1 MAQDLER
8 QAQLSCLDEIA
19 EYFDTIESVLL
30 ELTEVGLASQQI
42 DATLRAA
49 HTIKGLGAMIG
60 CQPLGSL
67 AHRLEDYLKILKAR
81 QHTIDID
88 SELQTW
94 LLLVSDRM
102 RQIADLYR
110 QDWLVDDAWMA
121 SQVDPVLAQL
131 HARLGELQESDEAA
145 LLAQEEKTDI
155 VAIMFESEVEGLL
168 QRLEGVLD
176 DPALPCLREEL
187 DMIAQEFGD
196 LGQMLE
202 LGAFVE
208 LCGSVRNHLAVAA
221 SEGVEAIARQ
231 AVKDWRQTQ
240 ALVMMGKATN
250 LPRHFEV
257 ATGPLVLDAPVEA
270 DFVANGAGV
279 AEELTHL
286 TDLPEEQPAEFTESA
301 EVDLQ
306 EFFNSLELSEHEL
319 SELQEAIAS
328 FETVPSSMLTPGH
341 TESSEI
347 STPEILTP
355 EIAESE
361 ARNPEVPTSEAF
373 APEVIPPLTP
383 ETLTPETLTPETLT
397 PETLVS
403 ETLAPQPIT
412 QATRPIEIAPPG
424 REAKP
429 VSIVTPTPQADT
441 PESMVRVPVRVLAHL
456 NDLFGELIIQRNTLN
471 SRIGQLNEFVNRVYR
486 YTGTLERINGEFQT
500 LSNRAAAREVLPE
513 LLFGTRTRLRPPVSA
528 PASAP
533 VSPPVIGPSALQS
546 NGAARY
552 QRMFDSMEMDRYS
565 DLRLLSQEH
574 GETVV
579 RLKEATG
586 DMKFSLQEIK
596 QATGDLNRTAKE
608 LQVSV
613 TRARMRPL
621 SDVVKQFPRLVRD
634 LSVQYGK
641 QVDFQVHGS
650 GTLIDRY
657 ILENLRDPLMH
668 LLHNAFGHGIELP
681 EDRQAVGKSP
691 QGRIEIWATHR
702 GNQTLISIQDDG
714 AGINL
719 GKVRERALK
728 MGIDQALLD
737 EIDEAELLGLIF
749 EPGFSTATQVTDLSG
764 RGVGMDV
771 VRTNLA
777 EVRGDIKVN
786 TRPGEGTTFTISVPF
801 TLSTIRALLI
811 EVGSIRLAFPTDGIQ
826 EVVRLKSHQIH
837 SAPGQDTLNWEGL
850 SVPLIRLDRWLSFNC
865 PRRVAYSSAQ
875 AVITEPIA
883 LIVRQEGELKAI
895 YVDRFWGEREIV
907 IRQVENV
914 IGLPPGFIGSTILED
929 GQALPLADALK
940 LLDWITLRSAGD
952 LPSLSSSVNEAA
964 PSSPDNGASIL
975 SPAPIGQSEPL
986 SVLVVDDSINARRF
1000 LAKTLEKGGYR
1011 VEQAKDGQEAVEKLL
1026 QGLPVQAVLCDIEMP
1041 RLDGYDFLAEI
1052 KPNPKFKALPVIML
1066 TSRSGDK
1073 HRQLALRLGASAY
1086 FTKPYQDHELL
1097 DALEQLVHSSVKSF

>member
-30 ELTEVGLASQQI
+30 DLTEAGLDSQQI
-42 DATLRAA
+42 DASLRAA

-60 CQPLGSL
+60 CHPLGGL

-81 QHTIDID
+81 QHSIQID

-94 LLLVSDRM
+94 LLLISDRM
-102 RQIADLYR
+102 RQIANFYR
-110 QDWLVDDAWMA
+110 QDCLVDGAWMTG
-121 SQVDPVLAQL
+121 QVDPVLDQL

-155 VAIMFESEVEGLL
+155 VAIMFESEVDGLL
-168 QRLEGVLD
+168 QRLEGVLA
-176 DPALPCLREEL
+176 DPELPCLREEL

-202 LGAFVE
+202 LEAFVE
-208 LCGSVRNHLAVAA
+208 LCGSVHNHLSVAPPD
-221 SEGVEAIARQ
+221 GVEAIARQ

-240 ALVMMGKATN
+240 ALIMMGKADN

-257 ATGPLVLDAPVEA
+257 GASPRVLSTPVET
-270 DFVANGAGV
+270 DFGQNAPDLVEERPFLSDLQAG
-279 AEELTHL
+279 
-286 TDLPEEQPAEFTESA
+286 QPAEPIETA
-301 EVDLQ
+301 ETLEADLQ
-306 EFFNSLELSEHEL
+306 EFFDALDLSEQER
-319 SELQEAIAS
+319 SELQIAVGS
-328 FETVPSSMLTPGH
+328 FESPSPSAPDQ
-341 TESSEI
+341 SDIPEI
-347 STPEILTP
+347 ITPEPITSDVITP
-355 EIAESE
+355 EPITAQPLGETFPIE
-361 ARNPEVPTSEAF
+361 VVQPGPGDNPSPVVTPIS
-373 APEVIPPLTP
+373 PP
-383 ETLTPETLTPETLT
+383 
-397 PETLVS
+397 
-403 ETLAPQPIT
+403 APQPD
-412 QATRPIEIAPPG
+412 R
-424 REAKP
+424 
-429 VSIVTPTPQADT
+429 

-471 SRIGQLNEFVNRVYR
+471 SKVGQLNAFVNRVYQ
-486 YTGTLERINGEFQT
+486 YTGTLERINGELHT
-500 LSNRAAAREVLPE
+500 LSNRKATKEALPQ
-513 LLFGTRTRLRPPVSA
+513 LLFGSG
-528 PASAP
+528 ASP
-533 VSPPVIGPSALQS
+533 LVSPPVTGPTGLKS
-546 NGAARY
+546 NGLARY
-552 QRMFDSMEMDRYS
+552 QRMFDAMEMDRYS
-565 DLRLLSQEH
+565 DLHLLSQEH
-574 GETVV
+574 SETVV

-586 DMKFSLQEIK
+586 DMRFSLREIK
-596 QATGDLNRTAKE
+596 QASGDLNRTTKE
-608 LQVSV
+608 LQVNV

-681 EDRQAVGKSP
+681 EERQAAGKSP

-719 GKVRERALK
+719 EKVRDRALR
-728 MGIDQALLD
+728 MGIDRALLD
-737 EIDEAELLGLIF
+737 EIDEAEILGLIF
-749 EPGFSTATQVTDLSG
+749 EPGFSTASHVTDLSG
-764 RGVGMDV
+764 RGIGMDV

-811 EVGSIRLAFPTDGIQ
+811 EVGSIRLAFPTDGLQ
-826 EVVRLKSHQIH
+826 EMVRLKSYPVHR
-837 SAPGQDTLNWEGL
+837 SPGQEFLDWEGL
-850 SVPLIRLDRWLSFNC
+850 SVPLIRLDQWLKFNC
-865 PRRVAYSSAQ
+865 PRKMSYGTTQ
-875 AVITEPIA
+875 AVITEPVA
-883 LIVRQEGELKAI
+883 LIVRQENGLKAI

-907 IRQVENV
+907 IRQIENV
-914 IGLPPGFIGSTILED
+914 IGLPPGFIGCTILED
-929 GQALPLADALK
+929 GHALPLADAVK
-940 LLDWITLRSAGD
+940 LLDWIETQALSPGSP
-952 LPSLSSSVNEAA
+952 PSLAKLLEGATDQVSPGNEAYE
-964 PSSPDNGASIL
+964 PEPVDQNV
-975 SPAPIGQSEPL
+975 PL

-1000 LAKTLEKGGYR
+1000 LVKTLEKDGYR
-1011 VEQAKDGQEAVEKLL
+1011 VEQAKDGQEAVEKLM

-1041 RLDGYDFLAEI
+1041 RLDGYGFLAEV

-1066 TSRSGDK
+1066 TSRSSDK
-1073 HRQLALRLGASAY
+1073 HRQLALNLGASAY
-1086 FTKPYQDHELL
+1086 LTKPYQDHELL
-1097 DALEQLVHSSVKSF
+1097 EALEQLIHSNVKSF